1 MIKEHYTNYSSKP
14 KSSEMKELVN
24 DLIHRVC
31 DTYKEYKVNFIFV
44 HIYLCVGI
52 RTSVCRENLRL
63 VNGRVLSAE

>member
-31 DTYKEYKVNFIFV
+31 DTYKEYKVN
-44 HIYLCVGI
+44 
-52 RTSVCRENLRL
+52 
-63 VNGRVLSAE
+63 LSSFAYTYAWQ